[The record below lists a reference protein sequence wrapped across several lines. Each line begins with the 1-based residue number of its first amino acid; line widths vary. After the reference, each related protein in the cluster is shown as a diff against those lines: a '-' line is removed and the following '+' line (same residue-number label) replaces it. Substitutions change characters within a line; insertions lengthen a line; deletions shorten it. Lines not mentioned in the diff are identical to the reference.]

1 MADVHAE
8 HSKRHFAFVAICAT
22 FVFVLCALVFAYFLA
37 NRPVQ
42 EATQSRTVVVVRNPP
57 ALDAAWDMA
66 RAELWDLGYIEGKNI
81 EYVITEVSS
90 DLETTKSRIAPLLD
104 GDPIDLVLT
113 FGVLATRAAK
123 EVTQTSELPVPVVF
137 AVVSDPVGGGIVRSM
152 QSSGNN
158 LTGITPANEFAAS
171 KRLEFLKA
179 LLPGAKRIVY
189 AWNDERTSGVEGL
202 RRIAPGLGLELVDEQ
217 VADVASM
224 VAFLDTF
231 PYKRGDAILRASDS
245 IGAGAAPRMIEIA
258 IREKIPLI
266 GTNSGDTERGALM
279 SYGADYA
286 PISARA
292 ARMIDQ
298 IFKGA
303 APSDI
308 SIEEASDFD
317 LAVNTDTATK
327 IAVTI
332 PQSFLIKVRHVYP
345 TE

>member
-8 HSKRHFAFVAICAT
+8 HSKRHFVFVAICAI
-22 FVFVLCALVFAYFLA
+22 FVFVLCALVFAYFLT

-42 EATQSRTVVVVRNPP
+42 EATQSHTVVVVRNPP
-57 ALDAAWDMA
+57 ALDATWDMT
-66 RAELWDLGYIEGKNI
+66 RAELRDLGYIEGENI
-81 EYVITEVSS
+81 EYVITEVSN
-90 DLETTKSRIAPLLD
+90 DLETTKSRIAPLL
-104 GDPIDLVLT
+104 GDSIDLVLT

-123 EVTQTSELPVPVVF
+123 EATEGSGSSVPIVF
-137 AVVSDPVGGGIVRSM
+137 AVVSDPVGGGLVRSM

-171 KRLEFLKA
+171 KRLEFLKS
-179 LLPGAKRIVY
+179 LLPGAKRIIS

-245 IGAGAAPRMIEIA
+245 IGAGALSRVIETA
-258 IREKIPLI
+258 VRERVPLI
-266 GTNSGDTERGALM
+266 GTNSGDTARGALM

-298 IFKGA
+298 IFNGT

-308 SIEEASDFD
+308 PIEEASDFD

-327 IAVTI
+327 IGVTI
-332 PQSFLIKVRHVYP
+332 PQSFLIKVRYVYP